1 MWICLMARSAAW
13 PERRFTLRLRQ
24 MPLRRLPSDDQ
35 VKACKGVLSIE
46 IRCNKVTDFL
56 IPSAG
61 N

>member
-1 MWICLMARSAAW
+1 MFYISVTRLGICL
-13 PERRFTLRLRQ
+13 
-24 MPLRRLPSDDQ
+24 
-35 VKACKGVLSIE
+35 CKGVLSIE